1 MARVGKGGTRTQ
13 WEAIEKYSKRRM
25 SFISGASSKYL
36 AVMRRTSS
44 GLRARLPWLIT
55 NVCCDYAVGFPKT
68 NAAAYL
74 RRLLQSI
81 MERWRKKTVLSCPL
95 QKLSLFFFSFWCPQT
110 LAYKSPRSL
119 TGWLGRTCCILEA
132 WQAHGHSSCNLQ
144 KVRVLPGEELRLVSL
159 SVASREAPL

>member
-74 RRLLQSI
+74 RRLPQSI

-95 QKLSLFFFSFWCPQT
+95 QKLSLFFFPFGALRLWLINH
-110 LAYKSPRSL
+110 LAL
-119 TGWLGRTCCILEA
+119 
-132 WQAHGHSSCNLQ
+132 WQAGWAGLAASWKLD
-144 KVRVLPGEELRLVSL
+144 KLTVTVLATYKRWEFCLVKS
-159 SVASREAPL
+159 